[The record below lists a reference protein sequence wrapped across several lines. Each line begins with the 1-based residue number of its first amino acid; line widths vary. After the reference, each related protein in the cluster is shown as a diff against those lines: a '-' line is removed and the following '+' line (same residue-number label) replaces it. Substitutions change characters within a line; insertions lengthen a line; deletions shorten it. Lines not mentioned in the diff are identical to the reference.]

1 VLADEARFKARLRGS
16 GQLAGG
22 RLDLAIDLDGAAIGR
37 IQTFVPPG
45 RALPPGTFDIGIALR
60 EQTRGKGYGREAL
73 NLLTGWLFEHQG
85 AQVVEAPTDPANVA
99 MRTVFDRVGWT
110 LAGPVTEVG
119 RRWLL
124 YQITGTLKPAEA
136 AATGRASAGPT
147 LPFSGVTETSLPRYP
162 WARPAGRRRHRP
174 GPPRRSRR
182 APKRLP

>member
-1 VLADEARFKARLRGS
+1 MPEMTEAEGIWIRGARLVLRPFRPAEIDDEWQAMVTADPMTIGVLADEARFKARLRGS
-16 GQLAGG
+16 GQLASG

-124 YQITGTLKPAEA
+124 YQITRAQWA
-136 AATGRASAGPT
+136 AR
-147 LPFSGVTETSLPRYP
+147 
-162 WARPAGRRRHRP
+162 
-174 GPPRRSRR
+174 
-182 APKRLP
+182 